1 MEYLSFLSCC
11 CKKDDTSNTIKIS
24 CNLNCFKNKTYQ
36 INIVD
41 QEDVEKVMKLI
52 AFSGPSS
59 RRSWT
64 CPKTWRKSN
73 NLKINLKI
81 SFLLPN
87 QLLYLHEILLSSWSI
102 SHI

>member
-1 MEYLSFLSCC
+1 MEYLQFLSCC
-11 CKKDDTSNTIKIS
+11 CKKDKESTGSIKIS

-41 QEDVEKVMKLI
+41 QEDVEKVM
-52 AFSGPSS
+52 
-59 RRSWT
+59 
-64 CPKTWRKSN
+64 KTWRKSN